1 MASSKTTPILEEAV
15 ALESQAPLS
24 ELQIDIWIRQGGLA
38 LQAMRFRKQAAE
50 YAAAATE
57 LEQAIHLARQ
67 GNYQRL
73 QELLAAPT
81 PVATPKDTKEPA
93 NTVLLNNTPMDSH
106 NPWTHDSRLAY
117 CSQSTLPSSE
127 SSVHPHLSH
136 PSTTECGNAPV
147 LAEVTKPSMP
157 LVASTP
163 IHGSTAALDIKSAKK
178 AEPSNTV
185 TPPSLTHSA
194 DSSPK
199 EDPSDDSSQ
208 ALLCRVSSTPNVRP
222 SARPK
227 LDSPHRTRP
236 STGPSSH
243 TKPRSND
250 ANASAQPQK
259 KSQTKHV
266 PSKPTSI
273 SRMRQ
278 LPSWTLSLTMHLVL
292 LISLAVITVRSVDA
306 PKVLAIQAAPVA
318 SEDVSMV
325 IPVDMP
331 ELDAMDEPSIEP
343 NPSSSFSSS
352 DSLSQ
357 SLSSAIAQDISQG
370 LAASP
375 ANPSGTGPIMENFDA
390 SAGSLTKFAK
400 AEFFGVQAAGN
411 TFCYIV
417 DSSGSMRRDGAFDA
431 AKGELIRSISSM
443 KPNQRYYIYFFNEQ
457 IDALTLRG
465 QQPESFPV
473 HATPENIQAT
483 IEWMQTVRIRGG
495 KSPNDV
501 LDLALNMSP
510 DGIFLLFDGDTR
522 VDVAKHLEKTNRI
535 DDILSGRVPR
545 IPIHTVGF
553 YTQEHEALLKRIAE
567 QNMGTYRFI
576 PAPKSLRKPS
586 ASMR

>member
-1 MASSKTTPILEEAV
+1 MEA
-15 ALESQAPLS
+15 
-24 ELQIDIWIRQGGLA
+24 
-38 LQAMRFRKQAAE
+38 
-50 YAAAATE
+50 
-57 LEQAIHLARQ
+57 
-67 GNYQRL
+67 
-73 QELLAAPT
+73 
-81 PVATPKDTKEPA
+81 TK
-93 NTVLLNNTPMDSH
+93 N
-106 NPWTHDSRLAY
+106 
-117 CSQSTLPSSE
+117 
-127 SSVHPHLSH
+127 
-136 PSTTECGNAPV
+136 
-147 LAEVTKPSMP
+147 TKPS
-157 LVASTP
+157 
-163 IHGSTAALDIKSAKK
+163 K
-178 AEPSNTV
+178 TV
-185 TPPSLTHSA
+185 TLQTIQTRQAGTSLEDNNDVPSHKLISREL
-194 DSSPK
+194 SSPK
-199 EDPSDDSSQ
+199 
-208 ALLCRVSSTPNVRP
+208 VRP
-222 SARPK
+222 STRSKVHSPK
-227 LDSPHRTRP
+227 PTDSTI
-236 STGPSSH
+236 GPSPK
-243 TKPRSND
+243 TKPRPNNSNV
-250 ANASAQPQK
+250 SAQSQK
-259 KSQTKHV
+259 KSHAKTVSGK
-266 PSKPTSI
+266 PSSV

-318 SEDVSMV
+318 SEEVSMV
-325 IPVDMP
+325 IPIEMP
-331 ELDAMDEPSIEP
+331 ELDAIDEPSIEP
-343 NPSSSFSSS
+343 NPSSAFSSS
-352 DSLSQ
+352 DSLAN

-370 LAASP
+370 LAANQ
-375 ANPSGTGPIMENFDA
+375 ANPSGSGPMLENFDA

-465 QQPESFPV
+465 QQPETFPV

-483 IEWMQTVRIRGG
+483 IEWMQTIRIRGG

-501 LDLALNMSP
+501 LDLAIDMSP

-576 PAPKSLRKPS
+576 PAPKSPRKPT